1 MASAKFD
8 LYSDL
13 PRTPPPP
20 AHAHITYRII
30 RDPLL
35 NDTYRQQNINY
46 HSENSSTHHISITT
60 SHAHFDATRG

>member
-20 AHAHITYRII
+20 AHAHITYRIV

-35 NDTYRQQNINY
+35 NGTYCQQNINY
-46 HSENSSTHHISITT
+46 HSEKCINPSHIDYDESCT
-60 SHAHFDATRG
+60 F